1 MAGGWRIS
9 NEDELIALR
18 RARFEART
26 ERTEEAWNHFAA
38 CVAHCEELGL
48 LDDVADFDIDL
59 VEQEIAASRAE
70 DSTRSPS
77 SEDYVAAD

>member
-9 NEDELIALR
+9 NEEELAALR

-26 ERTEEAWNHFAA
+26 ERTEDAWNRFAA
-38 CVAHCEELGL
+38 CVAHCEQLGL

-59 VEQEIAASRAE
+59 VEQEIAASRVEDSSPSTNAE
-70 DSTRSPS
+70 DF
-77 SEDYVAAD
+77 VAAD

>member
-26 ERTEEAWNHFAA
+26 ERTEEAWNRFAA

-59 VEQEIAASRAE
+59 VEQEIAASRVE